1 MQTSRMPTPVQ
12 WLDERA
18 RHVMS
23 SRPLD
28 GKDSGTPTETKV
40 FVLHQ
45 NWFKGNSVRK
55 PLCLDERHRSTAYL
69 GFISPWK
76 TPPAWSLCAN
86 GCRSATPSACLQVDC
101 SEWSEW
107 SANTYERLVI
117 STEWITIIKFMGWL
131 VPYLWILFVVL
142 PFLCVCFFVVVVL
155 NFPMPSIS
163 AWSQGCYCAF
173 GPECSFGLLRPG
185 GMPCFAAWTSL
196 MLWFQVNTC

>member
-1 MQTSRMPTPVQ
+1 MGSSKVPTGKFHQLSLRIFHCHFFCSKDRCEYFAITNHCRPPEFWDMQTSRMPTPVQ

-55 PLCLDERHRSTAYL
+55 PLCLDERHRSTSYL

-86 GCRSATPSACLQVDC
+86 CCRSATPSACLQVDC

-117 STEWITIIKFMGWL
+117 STE
-131 VPYLWILFVVL
+131 
-142 PFLCVCFFVVVVL
+142 
-155 NFPMPSIS
+155 
-163 AWSQGCYCAF
+163 
-173 GPECSFGLLRPG
+173 
-185 GMPCFAAWTSL
+185 
-196 MLWFQVNTC
+196 